1 MCLILLFRTTVLSDI
16 TDEITE
22 REGAE
27 LLERHRARFL
37 RKLLEERSQE
47 STLGS
52 SSGRRAEV
60 LECIEIL
67 ANHIEDESIKLDG
80 ELDLDN
86 DIETAN
92 IHGTQG
98 GGSPT
103 FNTDKA
109 LCRF

>member
-1 MCLILLFRTTVLSDI
+1 VCLILLFRTTVLSDI

-37 RKLLEERSQE
+37 RKLPEERSQE
-47 STLGS
+47 STPGS
-52 SSGRRAEV
+52 SSGKRAEV

-67 ANHIEDESIKLDG
+67 ANHIADESVELGGKLG
-80 ELDLDN
+80 LDD
-86 DIETAN
+86 DIETTH
-92 IHGTQG
+92 IHGMQG

-103 FNTDKA
+103 FDSDKA
-109 LCRF
+109 PGMC